1 MLRKETGPLLN
12 APPSFMVGGG
22 RGKLHTFTGIAGRGR
37 TTVKGGKD

>member
-1 MLRKETGPLLN
+1 MRKETGPLLN
-12 APPSFMVGGG
+12 ALPSFMVGGG